1 MCRRGQVVT
10 MMGNVK
16 SPYVGHRFL
25 EEPPCM
31 TRVLPVRGVV
41 GHYIDRC
48 IRGNIPDLVNSM
60 YCGFS
65 KPKPEGRILHD

>member
-1 MCRRGQVVT
+1 MRVSFQGSDSSGVLAITMCGRGQLVT
-10 MMGNVK
+10 MMGEVK

-48 IRGNIPDLVNSM
+48 IKRDNTMNN
-60 YCGFS
+60 
-65 KPKPEGRILHD
+65 K